1 MRDWWRLALLS
12 PLGLLKPSE
21 ALTRGVN
28 PAEAPR
34 YHGDTF
40 ACAEGLLGHAR
51 TEATNPE
58 PLPVRVGLAQTKGFL
73 FRKLAWLEKTCARRR
88 RDGQVVL
95 LPEFGRHPEICVQLS
110 TLVWQGSVTGSVVL
124 RSDCARLQ
132 SSGVGDGICD
142 CCDGSDEWQLPG
154 TCPWAKRCPKRIPDY
169 ATRPAQVKTS
179 AKSRAEPGRQRSLA
193 ASQPRVT
200 AFSVEAR
207 LEQRRAEMER
217 GIRKRQAA
225 LADAEAEVKEW
236 TGKLAVLEEEEAELL
251 KSLQARQEIQRQK
264 RAAVVKE
271 AEQAGREVAPDLA
284 PESKKVS
291 EYAKWM
297 EKGDSVSE
305 GAGTSNSEQV
315 CSDKVCI
322 SRAAVA
328 RRDLRQI
335 KVKSGALVDFV
346 EFVYASGE
354 PQVVGEGKGEEQEP
368 FDLEPGEVLVEIRG
382 GQGGLLDRIQFV
394 TSRGRESNAYGG
406 SGGDAFS
413 FKASDGKMIVG
424 LRRAVGLA
432 GRVTGMEEALF
443 RPLTPAE
450 KELEDAMG
458 LVQEAERG
466 LAAKAASMQELREK
480 IELAAGAH
488 AAYQSLNECG
498 TAQLGQYNYKICPFG
513 EATQGHA
520 PLLQVSSEESS
531 SPNVNSISEV
541 RLGRWKGWASDAR
554 HVGLFDNGE
563 RCFSGIVRSL
573 RVQFECGEK
582 HVVETVREPS
592 QCVYEATMTHPA
604 ACDPRDFEDSDRVL
618 QPHEGHVEL

>member
-12 PLGLLKPSE
+12 PLGLLKPAE

-40 ACAEGLLGHAR
+40 ACAEGLLD
-51 TEATNPE
+51 
-58 PLPVRVGLAQTKGFL
+58 
-73 FRKLAWLEKTCARRR
+73 RRE
-88 RDGQVVL
+88 VLVL
-95 LPEFGRHPEICVQLS
+95 LLARARSSAVALETFVPAQPRASELPATAVNDDFCDCEDGSDEPGTAACAGRPGADDRWFYCPNSAGTPRYVY
-110 TLVWQGSVTGSVVL
+110 
-124 RSDCARLQ
+124 
-132 SSGVGDGICD
+132 SSRVGDGICD

-154 TCPWAKRCPKRIPDY
+154 TCQDLCEEQGRARKAPSSALQSATATLRRCVR
-169 ATRPAQVKTS
+169 
-179 AKSRAEPGRQRSLA
+179 RSL
-193 ASQPRVT
+193 RL
-200 AFSVEAR
+200 EAR

-225 LADAEAEVKEW
+225 LADAEAEVKDW

-271 AEQAGREVAPDLA
+271 AQQAGREVAPDLA

-297 EKGDSVSE
+297 EKGDAASE
-305 GAGTSNSEQV
+305 GTGTSNSEQV

-328 RRDLRQI
+328 R
-335 KVKSGALVDFV
+335 KTSKGGALVDFV
-346 EFVYASGE
+346 EFVYSSGE

-368 FDLEPGEVLVEIRG
+368 FDLESGEVLVEIRG

-394 TSRGRESNAYGG
+394 TSRGRESKAYGG

-432 GRVTGMEEALF
+432 GRITGMEEALF

-450 KELEDAMG
+450 KELEEAMA

-480 IELAAGAH
+480 MELAAGAH

-513 EATQGHA
+513 EATQGH
-520 PLLQVSSEESS
+520 
-531 SPNVNSISEV
+531 V
-541 RLGRWKGWASDAR
+541 RLGRWKGWASNAR
-554 HVGLFDNGE
+554 HVGLFENGE

-573 RVQFECGEK
+573 RVQFECGER

-618 QPHEGHVEL
+618 EPHEGHLEL

>member
-40 ACAEGLLGHAR
+40 ACAEGA
-51 TEATNPE
+51 TELPASSINDDFCDCEDGSDE
-58 PLPVRVGLAQTKGFL
+58 PGTA
-73 FRKLAWLEKTCARRR
+73 ACA
-88 RDGQVVL
+88 
-95 LPEFGRHPEICVQLS
+95 GRPGADERWFYCPNSAGTPRYVY
-110 TLVWQGSVTGSVVL
+110 
-124 RSDCARLQ
+124 
-132 SSGVGDGICD
+132 SSRVGDGICD

-154 TCPWAKRCPKRIPDY
+154 TCQDLCEE
-169 ATRPAQVKTS
+169 QG
-179 AKSRAEPGRQRSLA
+179 RARK
-193 ASQPRVT
+193 
-200 AFSVEAR
+200 AR

-236 TGKLAVLEEEEAELL
+236 TGKLAVLEAEEAELL
-251 KSLQARQEIQRQK
+251 KSLQARQEIRRQK

-271 AEQAGREVAPDLA
+271 ARRVAVSRAAALATAQETPPLKGQGGQAQVTPSRWGILGLGPSLLPAPWAWNAWNL
-284 PESKKVS
+284 
-291 EYAKWM
+291 
-297 EKGDSVSE
+297 
-305 GAGTSNSEQV
+305 QV

-322 SRAAVA
+322 ARAAVA
-328 RRDLRQI
+328 RRELRQI
-335 KVKSGALVDFV
+335 KVKSGGALVDFV

-354 PQVVGEGKGEEQEP
+354 ASVVGEGKGEEQEP

-382 GQGGLLDRIQFV
+382 AQGGLLDRIQFV
-394 TSRGRESNAYGG
+394 TSRGRESKAYGG
-406 SGGDAFS
+406 SGGDSFS

-450 KELEDAMG
+450 KELEDAVG

-466 LAAKAASMQELREK
+466 LSAKAASMQELQGK

-513 EATQGHA
+513 EATQGH
-520 PLLQVSSEESS
+520 
-531 SPNVNSISEV
+531 V

-604 ACDPRDFEDSDRVL
+604 ACDPRDFEESDRVL

>member
-40 ACAEGLLGHAR
+40 ACAEGA
-51 TEATNPE
+51 TELPASSINDDFCDCEDGSDE
-58 PLPVRVGLAQTKGFL
+58 PGTA
-73 FRKLAWLEKTCARRR
+73 ACA
-88 RDGQVVL
+88 
-95 LPEFGRHPEICVQLS
+95 GRPGADERWFYCPNSAGTPRYVY
-110 TLVWQGSVTGSVVL
+110 
-124 RSDCARLQ
+124 
-132 SSGVGDGICD
+132 SSRVGDGICD

-154 TCPWAKRCPKRIPDY
+154 TCQDLCEE
-169 ATRPAQVKTS
+169 QG
-179 AKSRAEPGRQRSLA
+179 RARK
-193 ASQPRVT
+193 
-200 AFSVEAR
+200 AR

-236 TGKLAVLEEEEAELL
+236 TGKLAVLEAEEAELL
-251 KSLQARQEIQRQK
+251 KSLQARQEIRRQK

-297 EKGDSVSE
+297 EKGDSASE
-305 GAGTSNSEQV
+305 GPGRPGASNSEQV

-322 SRAAVA
+322 ARAAVA
-328 RRDLRQI
+328 RRELRQI

-354 PQVVGEGKGEEQEP
+354 ASVVGEGKGEEQEP

-382 GQGGLLDRIQFV
+382 AQGGLLDRIQFV
-394 TSRGRESNAYGG
+394 TSRGRESKAYGG
-406 SGGDAFS
+406 SGGDSFS

-450 KELEDAMG
+450 KELEDAVG

-466 LAAKAASMQELREK
+466 LSAKAASMQELQGK

-513 EATQGHA
+513 EATQGH
-520 PLLQVSSEESS
+520 
-531 SPNVNSISEV
+531 V

-604 ACDPRDFEDSDRVL
+604 ACDPRDFEESDRVL